1 MIKLIAM
8 DMDGT
13 LLSDDH
19 ISVSQNNRDAL
30 AEAHSK
36 GIKLAIATGRTLS
49 TTGNIC
55 DQIPEIDYIMFSN
68 GAGVYDRLKDKIF
81 YKNCM
86 EWETASSFLPYL
98 EKYSRFI
105 ELYVDGRAYAQNKDG
120 EEFPYSIIPPVFIKE
135 LGKGI
140 TVVKD
145 FTAELKGRDVEKV
158 IFYTESEKD
167 SDTALSYLTSIPDI
181 FVSSSVKSSIE
192 FTKAGAD
199 KGSAVSGICRYM
211 GITEDEVMAL
221 GDAGNDIPMLRTAGY
236 GIAMENADDI
246 TKSAA
251 RFITDRNTGDGV
263 AKAIYK
269 FALI

>member
-19 ISVSQNNRDAL
+19 ITVSEKNREAL
-30 AEAHSK
+30 SLAHGK
-36 GIKLAIATGRTLS
+36 GIKLAIATGRTIS

-68 GAGVYDRLKDKIF
+68 GAGVYDRKSDKIF
-81 YKNCM
+81 YRNCM
-86 EWETASSFLPYL
+86 KWETASSFLPFL

-105 ELYVDGRAYAQNKDG
+105 ELYIDGRAYAQKKDG
-120 EEFPYSIIPPVFIKE
+120 EEFPYSIIPPVFIRE

-140 TVVKD
+140 TVVRD
-145 FTAELKGRDVEKV
+145 FTAELSGREIEKV
-158 IFYTESEKD
+158 IFYLENENDYD
-167 SDTALSYLTSIPDI
+167 SALSYLSGIPEI
-181 FVSSSVKSSIE
+181 FVTSSVKSSIE

-221 GDAGNDIPMLRTAGY
+221 GDAGNDIPMLSTAGY
-236 GIAMENADDI
+236 GIAMENADEK
-246 TKSAA
+246 TKASA
-251 RFITDRNTGDGV
+251 RFITDKNTGDGV
-263 AKAIYK
+263 AKAIFKY
-269 FALI
+269 ALT